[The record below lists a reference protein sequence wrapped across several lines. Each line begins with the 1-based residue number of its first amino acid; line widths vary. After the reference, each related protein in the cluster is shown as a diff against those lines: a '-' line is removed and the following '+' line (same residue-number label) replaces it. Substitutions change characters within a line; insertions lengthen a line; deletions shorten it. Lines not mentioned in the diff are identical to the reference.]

1 MDQDNKNYYL
11 SVVENKINK
20 LNYKKEQ
27 FDLELIKEN
36 QLLKQN
42 NSDIEKLKFEKDILQ
57 DRYNSLLELLQSD
70 GIIFEMNFS
79 EYIPQQW
86 ENLFIVKTLSGYQ
99 IKTKAGSNLMML
111 DKDIS
116 NILKDISKRDSYSLI
131 VIRATDKTAMVQLRF
146 K

>member
-1 MDQDNKNYYL
+1 MDKDNKNYYL
-11 SVVENKINK
+11 SAVENKINK

-27 FDLELIKEN
+27 YDLELIKEN

-42 NSDIEKLKFEKDILQ
+42 NSDIEKLKFEKDILR
-57 DRYNSLLELLQSD
+57 DGYNILLELIQND

-79 EYIPQQW
+79 GYTPHQW

-99 IKTKAGSNLMML
+99 IKTRAGINLMML

-131 VIRATDKTAMVQLRF
+131 VIRTTDKTALVQLRF